1 MEQKNDVQMIMIP
14 LKEYRRLVRKI
25 EKLKLALKAMVEK
38 ADNCYEWW
46 QEEETKRKKLEQELW
61 EANRK
66 IAELTIE
73 EFADE
78 GQD

>member
-38 ADNCYEWW
+38 ADNRYEWW